1 MKKISDTIL
10 DTIGHT
16 PLVRINRLTRGVIK
30 ATVLAKIETFNPGNS
45 IKDRMAVRMIED
57 AGVKLVIASTVS
69 QVKEDSSS
77 VA

>member
-1 MKKISDTIL
+1 MT
-10 DTIGHT
+10 
-16 PLVRINRLTRGVIK
+16 GVS
-30 ATVLAKIETFNPGNS
+30 EES
-45 IKDRMAVRMIED
+45 VRMIED